1 MPKPITLDKAIDRAQ
16 WLCSQQEKCSYDI
29 RKKLIQWGIDSENI
43 QSVIDSLLNDGFIDE
58 SRYAVTFAREKAR
71 FSKWGPK
78 KIEYAL
84 RSKHIS
90 DEHIK
95 LALKEAEEFVD
106 KDTLKELLT
115 KKARSVNHKSSYD
128 LKVKLLRFGVSRGF
142 EYDDVK
148 SILSTILES
157 D

>member
-90 DEHIK
+90 DKHIK
-95 LALKEAEEFVD
+95 RALKEAEEFVD

-115 KKARSVNHKSSYD
+115 KKARSVNHKNSYD